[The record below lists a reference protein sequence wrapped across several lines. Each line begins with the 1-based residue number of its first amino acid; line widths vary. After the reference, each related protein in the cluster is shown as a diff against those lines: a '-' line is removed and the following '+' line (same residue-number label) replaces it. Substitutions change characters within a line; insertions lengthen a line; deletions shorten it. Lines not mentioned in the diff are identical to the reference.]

1 MQSFLGML
9 NAFADKVASYVS
21 IPNISISTVD
31 IIEILIISV
40 LFYHVLVWIKDTRAW
55 NLFKGIV
62 IILIFVLIAAFFQLK
77 KTPST
82 LVFLQL
88 LLSFSQ
94 SLGMHLRISE
104 AKKSLATCLQ

>member
-62 IILIFVLIAAFFQLK
+62 IILIFVLIAAFFQMNTILWLAK
-77 KTPST
+77 NT
-82 LVFLQL
+82 FDIGL
-88 LLSFSQ
+88 LAVVVIFQ
-94 SLGMHLRISE
+94 PELRHALENI
-104 AKKSLATCLQ
+104 